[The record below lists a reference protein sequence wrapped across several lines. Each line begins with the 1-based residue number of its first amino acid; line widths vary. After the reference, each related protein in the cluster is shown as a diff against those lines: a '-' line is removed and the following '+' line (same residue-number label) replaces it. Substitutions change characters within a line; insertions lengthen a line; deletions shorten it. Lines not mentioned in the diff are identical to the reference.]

1 MDFALLPPEVTSAL
15 MYAGPGSGSM
25 LAAAVAWDEL
35 SAELHSTAGAYE
47 SVVTTLTAGP
57 WIGPASAA
65 MAAAAAP
72 YIAWLRVTAMQAEHT
87 ADQAKAAAVAYE
99 TAFAE
104 TVPPPVVAANRSL
117 LMTLIATNF
126 FGQNTPLIA
135 LTETQYA
142 EMWLQDTAA
151 MQGYAASSAA
161 ATTLTPFADPAST
174 TDSSGLPA
182 QAAAVSQATGTAAGE
197 VQNAVSSV
205 QQALAAV
212 PNALAALAT
221 PAPAAAVSP
230 FDIVTLLDFGA
241 GLISGTL
248 DGIVG
253 TTALPYDIGGYHI
266 GVHTDDIVSGW
277 AGIESWPGSAP
288 VPPTQFPVIT
298 NLGSPVSAGLGEAGS
313 VGGLRVPPGWTT
325 TAPGFRL
332 AALTSPAASVGA
344 AAEAASAEGAG
355 ALFSQMAVAGMA
367 GRALAGTVGTGGSG
381 GPRTKERLGVAKRG
395 APATA
400 EATGVTEETPAPAPV
415 LPGGP
420 ITSIAAELREL
431 ASLRDAGILTEAE
444 FIEQKQRLLPH

>member
-1 MDFALLPPEVTSAL
+1 MDFALLPPEINSAL
-15 MYAGPGSGSM
+15 MYAGPGAGPM
-25 LAAAVAWDEL
+25 LAAAAAWDAL
-35 SAELHSTAGAYE
+35 SAELYATASSYQ
-47 SVVTTLTAGP
+47 SVITALTAGP

-65 MAAAAAP
+65 MAAAATP
-72 YIAWLRVTAMQAEHT
+72 YVAWLGVTALQTEHT

-99 TAFAE
+99 AAFAE

-117 LMTLIATNF
+117 LMALIATNF

-142 EMWLQDTAA
+142 DMWAQDTAA
-151 MQGYAASSAA
+151 MQSYAASSAA
-161 ATTLTPFADPAST
+161 ATTLTPFAEPSSI

-197 VQNAVSSV
+197 VQSLVSSA

-212 PNALAALAT
+212 PSALSSLAA

-241 GLISGTL
+241 GLIAGTL
-248 DGIVG
+248 DGVVG

-325 TAPGFRL
+325 AAPGFRL

-344 AAEAASAEGAG
+344 AAEASAEGAG

-367 GRALAGTVGTGGSG
+367 GRALAGSVGTGGSG
-381 GPRTKERLGVAKRG
+381 GARTKERVGVAQRG
-395 APATA
+395 TPAA
-400 EATGVTEETPAPAPV
+400 ADATEEPAPPPAV

-431 ASLRDAGILTEAE
+431 ASLRDAGILTEEE
-444 FIEQKQRLLPH
+444 FTEQKQRLLPH

>member
-1 MDFALLPPEVTSAL
+1 MDFALLPPEINSAL
-15 MYAGPGSGSM
+15 MYAGPGSGPM
-25 LAAAVAWDEL
+25 LGAAAAWDAL
-35 SAELHSTAGAYE
+35 SAEMYATASSYQ
-47 SVVTTLTAGP
+47 SVITSLTAGP

-65 MAAAAAP
+65 MAAAATP
-72 YIAWLRVTAMQAEHT
+72 YVAWLKVTALQAEHT
-87 ADQAKAAAVAYE
+87 ADQAKAAALAYE

-117 LMTLIATNF
+117 LMMLIATNF

-142 EMWLQDTAA
+142 DMWAQDTAA
-151 MQGYAASSAA
+151 MQSYAASSAA
-161 ATTLTPFADPAST
+161 ATTLTPFAEPSSI

-197 VQNAVSSV
+197 VQSLVSSA
-205 QQALAAV
+205 QQALSAV
-212 PNALAALAT
+212 PAALAGLAT

-313 VGGLRVPPGWTT
+313 VGGLSVPPGWTT
-325 TAPGFRL
+325 AAPGFRL

-344 AAEAASAEGAG
+344 AAEASADGAG

-367 GRALAGTVGTGGSG
+367 GRAMAGTVGTGGSG
-381 GPRTKERLGVAKRG
+381 GARTKERVGVAKRG
-395 APATA
+395 
-400 EATGVTEETPAPAPV
+400 TPAAAETSEESAKQPPV

-431 ASLRDAGILTEAE
+431 ASLRDAGILTEQE
-444 FIEQKQRLLPH
+444 FTEQKQRLLPQ

>member
-1 MDFALLPPEVTSAL
+1 MDFALLPPEINSAL

-25 LAAAVAWDEL
+25 VAAAAAWDEV
-35 SAELHSTAGAYE
+35 SAELYSTASAYQ
-47 SVVTTLTAGP
+47 SVITTLTAGP
-57 WIGPASAA
+57 WIGPAAAA
-65 MAAAAAP
+65 MAAAASP
-72 YIAWLRVTAMQAEHT
+72 YVAWLRDTAIAAEHT

-104 TVPPPVVAANRSL
+104 TVPPPVVLANRSL

-142 EMWLQDTAA
+142 DMWAQDTAA
-151 MQGYAASSAA
+151 MQSYAASSAA
-161 ATTLTPFADPAST
+161 ATTLTPFAEPSST
-174 TDSSGLPA
+174 TNSSGLPA
-182 QAAAVSQATGTAAGE
+182 QATAVSQATGTAAGE

-212 PNALAALAT
+212 PDALAGLAT

-230 FDIVTLLDFGA
+230 FDIVTLLDFGV
-241 GLISGTL
+241 GILGGTV
-248 DGIVG
+248 DGILA
-253 TTALPYDIGGYHI
+253 TIALPYGISGYHI
-266 GVHTDDIVSGW
+266 GIHTDDIVSGW
-277 AGIESWPGSAP
+277 AGIETWPGSAP
-288 VPPTQFPVIT
+288 VPPTPFPVIT
-298 NLGSPVSAGLGEAGS
+298 NLGSPVSAGLGEAGA
-313 VGGLRVPPGWTT
+313 VGGLSVPQSWTT

-332 AALTSPAASVGA
+332 AALTSPAAGVGA
-344 AAEAASAEGAG
+344 AAEASAEGAG

-367 GRALAGTVGTGGSG
+367 GRAMAGTVGPGGQSG
-381 GPRTKERLGVAKRG
+381 ARSKERIGVAKRG
-395 APATA
+395 VPAASEATEEPAT
-400 EATGVTEETPAPAPV
+400 PPPV

-431 ASLRDAGILTEAE
+431 ASLRDAGILTEQE

>member
-1 MDFALLPPEVTSAL
+1 MDFALLPPEINSAL
-15 MYAGPGSGSM
+15 MYAGPGSGPM
-25 LAAAVAWDEL
+25 LGAAAAWDAL
-35 SAELHSTAGAYE
+35 SAEMYATASSYQ
-47 SVVTTLTAGP
+47 SVITSLTAGP

-65 MAAAAAP
+65 MAAAATP
-72 YIAWLRVTAMQAEHT
+72 YVAWLKVTALQAEHT
-87 ADQAKAAAVAYE
+87 ADQAKAAALAYE

-117 LMTLIATNF
+117 LMMLIATNF

-142 EMWLQDTAA
+142 DMWAQDTAA
-151 MQGYAASSAA
+151 MQSYAASSAA
-161 ATTLTPFADPAST
+161 ATTLTPFAEPSSI

-197 VQNAVSSV
+197 VQSLVSSA
-205 QQALAAV
+205 QQALSAV
-212 PNALAALAT
+212 PAALAGLAT

-288 VPPTQFPVIT
+288 VPPSQFPVIT

-313 VGGLRVPPGWTT
+313 VGGLSVPPGWTT
-325 TAPGFRL
+325 AAPGFRL

-344 AAEAASAEGAG
+344 AAEASADGAG

-367 GRALAGTVGTGGSG
+367 GRAMAGTVGTGGSG
-381 GPRTKERLGVAKRG
+381 GARTKERVGVAKRG
-395 APATA
+395 
-400 EATGVTEETPAPAPV
+400 TPAAAETSEESAKQPPV

-431 ASLRDAGILTEAE
+431 ASLRDAGILTEQE
-444 FIEQKQRLLPH
+444 FTEQKQRLLPQ

>member
-1 MDFALLPPEVTSAL
+1 MDFALLPPEINSAL
-15 MYAGPGSGSM
+15 MYAGPGSGPM
-25 LAAAVAWDEL
+25 LGAAAAWDEL
-35 SAELHSTAGAYE
+35 SAEMYATASSYQ
-47 SVVTTLTAGP
+47 SVITSLTAGP

-65 MAAAAAP
+65 MAAAATP
-72 YIAWLRVTAMQAEHT
+72 YVAWLKVTALQAEHT
-87 ADQAKAAAVAYE
+87 ADQAKAAALAYE

-117 LMTLIATNF
+117 LMMLIATNF

-142 EMWLQDTAA
+142 DMWAQDTAA
-151 MQGYAASSAA
+151 MQSYAASSAA
-161 ATTLTPFADPAST
+161 ATTLTPFAEPASI

-197 VQNAVSSV
+197 VQSLVSSA
-205 QQALAAV
+205 QQALSAV
-212 PNALAALAT
+212 PAALAGLAT

-313 VGGLRVPPGWTT
+313 VGGLSVPPGWTT
-325 TAPGFRL
+325 AAPGFRL

-344 AAEAASAEGAG
+344 AAEASAEGAG

-367 GRALAGTVGTGGSG
+367 GRAMAGTVGTSGSG
-381 GPRTKERLGVAKRG
+381 GARTKERVGVAKRG
-395 APATA
+395 TPVAAETSQESAKPPPA
-400 EATGVTEETPAPAPV
+400 

-431 ASLRDAGILTEAE
+431 ASLRDAGILTEQE
-444 FIEQKQRLLPH
+444 FTEQKQRLLPQ

>member
-1 MDFALLPPEVTSAL
+1 MDFALLPPEINSAL
-15 MYAGPGSGSM
+15 MYAGPGSGPM
-25 LAAAVAWDEL
+25 LGAAAAWDAL
-35 SAELHSTAGAYE
+35 SAEMYATASSYQ
-47 SVVTTLTAGP
+47 SVITSLTAGP

-65 MAAAAAP
+65 MAAAATP
-72 YIAWLRVTAMQAEHT
+72 YVAWLKVTALQAEHT
-87 ADQAKAAAVAYE
+87 ADQAKAAALAYE

-117 LMTLIATNF
+117 LMMLIATNF

-142 EMWLQDTAA
+142 DMWAQDTAA
-151 MQGYAASSAA
+151 MQSYAASSAA
-161 ATTLTPFADPAST
+161 ATTLTPFAEPSSI

-197 VQNAVSSV
+197 VQSLVSSA
-205 QQALAAV
+205 QQALSAV
-212 PNALAALAT
+212 PAALAGLAT

-313 VGGLRVPPGWTT
+313 VGGLSVPPGWTT
-325 TAPGFRL
+325 AAPGFRL

-344 AAEAASAEGAG
+344 AAEASADGAG

-367 GRALAGTVGTGGSG
+367 GRAMAGTVGTGGSG
-381 GPRTKERLGVAKRG
+381 AARTKERVGVAKRG
-395 APATA
+395 
-400 EATGVTEETPAPAPV
+400 TPAAAETSEESAKQPPV

-431 ASLRDAGILTEAE
+431 ASLRDAGILTEQE
-444 FIEQKQRLLPH
+444 FTEQKQRLLPQ

>member
-1 MDFALLPPEVTSAL
+1 MDFALLPPEINSAL
-15 MYAGPGSGSM
+15 MYAGPGSGPM
-25 LAAAVAWDEL
+25 LGAAAAWDEL
-35 SAELHSTAGAYE
+35 SAEMYATASSYQ
-47 SVVTTLTAGP
+47 SVITSLTAGP

-65 MAAAAAP
+65 MAAAATP
-72 YIAWLRVTAMQAEHT
+72 YVAWLKVTALQAEHT
-87 ADQAKAAAVAYE
+87 ADQAKAAALAYE

-117 LMTLIATNF
+117 LMMLIATNF

-142 EMWLQDTAA
+142 DMWAQDTAA
-151 MQGYAASSAA
+151 MQSYAASSAA
-161 ATTLTPFADPAST
+161 ATTLTPFAEPSSI

-197 VQNAVSSV
+197 VQSLVSSA
-205 QQALAAV
+205 QQALSAV
-212 PNALAALAT
+212 PAALAGLAT

-313 VGGLRVPPGWTT
+313 VGGLSVPPGWTT
-325 TAPGFRL
+325 AAPGFRL

-344 AAEAASAEGAG
+344 AAEASADGAG

-367 GRALAGTVGTGGSG
+367 GRAMAGTVGTGGSG
-381 GPRTKERLGVAKRG
+381 GARTKERVGVAKRG
-395 APATA
+395 
-400 EATGVTEETPAPAPV
+400 TPAAAETGEESAKPPPA

-431 ASLRDAGILTEAE
+431 ASLRDAGILTEQE
-444 FIEQKQRLLPH
+444 FTEQKQRLLPQ

>member
-1 MDFALLPPEVTSAL
+1 MDFALLPPEINSAL
-15 MYAGPGSGSM
+15 MYAGPGSGPM
-25 LAAAVAWDEL
+25 LGAAAAWDAL
-35 SAELHSTAGAYE
+35 SAEMYATASSYQ
-47 SVVTTLTAGP
+47 SVITSLTAGP

-65 MAAAAAP
+65 MAAAATP
-72 YIAWLRVTAMQAEHT
+72 YVAWLKVTALQAEHT
-87 ADQAKAAAVAYE
+87 ADQAKAAALAYE

-117 LMTLIATNF
+117 LMMLIATNF

-142 EMWLQDTAA
+142 DMWAQDTAA
-151 MQGYAASSAA
+151 MQSYAASSAA
-161 ATTLTPFADPAST
+161 ATTLTPFAEPSSI

-197 VQNAVSSV
+197 VQSLVSSA
-205 QQALAAV
+205 QQALSAV
-212 PNALAALAT
+212 PAALAGLAT

-288 VPPTQFPVIT
+288 VPPSQFPVIT

-313 VGGLRVPPGWTT
+313 VGGLSVPPGWTT
-325 TAPGFRL
+325 AAPGFRL

-344 AAEAASAEGAG
+344 AAEASADGAG

-367 GRALAGTVGTGGSG
+367 GRAMAGTVGTGGSG
-381 GPRTKERLGVAKRG
+381 AARTKERVGVAKRG
-395 APATA
+395 
-400 EATGVTEETPAPAPV
+400 TPAAAETSEESAKQPPV

-431 ASLRDAGILTEAE
+431 ASLRDAGILTEQE
-444 FIEQKQRLLPH
+444 FTEQKQRLLPQ

>member
-1 MDFALLPPEVTSAL
+1 MDFALLPPEINSAL
-15 MYAGPGSGSM
+15 MYAGPGSGPM
-25 LAAAVAWDEL
+25 LGAAAAWDEL
-35 SAELHSTAGAYE
+35 SAEMYATASSYQ
-47 SVVTTLTAGP
+47 SVITSLTAGP

-65 MAAAAAP
+65 MAAAATP
-72 YIAWLRVTAMQAEHT
+72 YVAWLKVTALQAEHT
-87 ADQAKAAAVAYE
+87 ADQAKAAALAYE

-117 LMTLIATNF
+117 LMMLIATNF

-142 EMWLQDTAA
+142 DMWAQDTAA
-151 MQGYAASSAA
+151 MQSYAASSAA
-161 ATTLTPFADPAST
+161 ATTLTPFAEPASI

-197 VQNAVSSV
+197 VQSLVSSA
-205 QQALAAV
+205 QQALSAV
-212 PNALAALAT
+212 PAALAGLAT

-313 VGGLRVPPGWTT
+313 VGGLSVPPGWTT
-325 TAPGFRL
+325 AAPGFRL

-344 AAEAASAEGAG
+344 AAEASAEGAG

-367 GRALAGTVGTGGSG
+367 GRAMAGTVGTSGSG
-381 GPRTKERLGVAKRG
+381 GARTKERVGVAKRG
-395 APATA
+395 
-400 EATGVTEETPAPAPV
+400 TPAAAETSQESAKPPPA

-431 ASLRDAGILTEAE
+431 ASLRDAGILTEQE
-444 FIEQKQRLLPH
+444 FTEQKQRLLPQ

>member
-1 MDFALLPPEVTSAL
+1 MDFALLPPEINSAL
-15 MYAGPGSGSM
+15 MYAGPGSGPM
-25 LAAAVAWDEL
+25 LGAAAAWDAL
-35 SAELHSTAGAYE
+35 SAEMYATASSYQ
-47 SVVTTLTAGP
+47 SVITSLTAGP

-65 MAAAAAP
+65 MAAAATP
-72 YIAWLRVTAMQAEHT
+72 YVAWLKVTALQAEHT
-87 ADQAKAAAVAYE
+87 ADQAKAAALAYE

-117 LMTLIATNF
+117 LMMLIATNF

-142 EMWLQDTAA
+142 DMWAQDTAA
-151 MQGYAASSAA
+151 MQSYAASSAA
-161 ATTLTPFADPAST
+161 ATTLTPFAEPSSI

-197 VQNAVSSV
+197 VQSLVSSA
-205 QQALAAV
+205 QQALSAV
-212 PNALAALAT
+212 PAALAGLAT

-313 VGGLRVPPGWTT
+313 VGGLSVPPGWTT
-325 TAPGFRL
+325 AAPGFRL

-344 AAEAASAEGAG
+344 AAEASADGAG

-367 GRALAGTVGTGGSG
+367 GRAMAGTVGTGGSG
-381 GPRTKERLGVAKRG
+381 AARTKERVGVAKRG
-395 APATA
+395 
-400 EATGVTEETPAPAPV
+400 TPAAAETSEESVKQPPV

-431 ASLRDAGILTEAE
+431 ASLRDAGILTEQE
-444 FIEQKQRLLPH
+444 FTEQKQRLLPQ

>member
-1 MDFALLPPEVTSAL
+1 MDFALLPPEINSAL
-15 MYAGPGSGSM
+15 MYAGPGSGPM
-25 LAAAVAWDEL
+25 LGAAAAWDEL
-35 SAELHSTAGAYE
+35 SAEMYTTASSYQ
-47 SVVTTLTAGP
+47 SVITSLTAGP
-57 WIGPASAA
+57 WIGPASDA
-65 MAAAAAP
+65 MAAAATP
-72 YIAWLRVTAMQAEHT
+72 YIAWLKATALQAEHT
-87 ADQAKAAAVAYE
+87 AEQAKAAALAYE

-117 LMTLIATNF
+117 LMMLIATNF

-142 EMWLQDTAA
+142 DMWAQDTAA
-151 MQGYAASSAA
+151 MQSYAASSAA
-161 ATTLTPFADPAST
+161 ATTLTPFAEPSSI
-174 TDSSGLPA
+174 TDSSGLPT

-197 VQNAVSSV
+197 VQSLVSSA
-205 QQALAAV
+205 QQALSAV
-212 PNALAALAT
+212 PAALAGLAT

-241 GLISGTL
+241 GLVSGTL

-313 VGGLRVPPGWTT
+313 VGGLSVPPGWTT
-325 TAPGFRL
+325 AAPGFRL

-344 AAEAASAEGAG
+344 AAEASAEGAG

-367 GRALAGTVGTGGSG
+367 GRAMAGTVGTGGSG
-381 GPRTKERLGVAKRG
+381 GPRTKERIGVAKRG
-395 APATA
+395 
-400 EATGVTEETPAPAPV
+400 TPAAAEVSEESATPPPA

-431 ASLRDAGILTEAE
+431 ASLRDAGILTEQE
-444 FIEQKQRLLPH
+444 FTEQKQRLLPQ